1 MVMLGMEKRSVKAL
15 ELERTCGEAKLIA
28 VHDGSRIVEA
38 YFLTLNPVRGF
49 EKLVLGKSPLFVL
62 EAVKR
67 ICGVCHAAQA
77 IASAEAF
84 EDAMGIVPPPNGRIL
99 REVVGLINRV
109 QSHLLHFVLILRDI
123 VKTEVL
129 NSLIVECIR
138 LLNEVN
144 EVMMRIGGAPTHP
157 TNISIGGVMR
167 MPAEASLRESIRK
180 IGEIEKR
187 FRSLKEDVM
196 SNEYDSEKLDMLR
209 KYTLPDSVQ
218 SVASHPF
225 YGDRYAIDVKCVD
238 VVRYEEYRDVAI
250 GTEHRSTSMIAL
262 YNKQVVE
269 VGPRARL
276 ELFREYTDRSL
287 LSLQQARF
295 IEIDLAL
302 QRISELL
309 ERINFTAPVKS
320 VGIVHGFGKGVGVF
334 EAPRGVL
341 LHYVELDS
349 EGRVKSY
356 RIVVPTMFNI
366 PMIERTLRGLPL
378 ELAEVVPRL
387 FDPCIPCS
395 THLVEVRRHEV

>member
-1 MVMLGMEKRSVKAL
+1 MAMSTESKSVRQ
-15 ELERTCGEAKLIA
+15 LERICGEAKLVA
-28 VHDGSRIVEA
+28 VHDGSRIVDA
-38 YFLTLNPVRGF
+38 YFLALNPVRGF

-84 EDAMGIVPPPNGRIL
+84 EDAMGIVPPPNGRTL
-99 REVVGLINRV
+99 REVIGLINRV
-109 QSHLLHFVLILRDI
+109 QSHLFHLILILRDI
-123 VKTEVL
+123 VRIEAL
-129 NSLIVECIR
+129 NSLMVECIR

-157 TNISIGGVMR
+157 TNISIGGVAKI
-167 MPAEASLRESIRK
+167 PTEASLKESMRKVNEIR
-180 IGEIEKR
+180 KR
-187 FRSLKEDVM
+187 FRSLQEDVM
-196 SNEYDSEKLDMLR
+196 SSESDFEKLSMLR
-209 KYTLPDSVQ
+209 KYGLPDGVQ
-218 SVASHPF
+218 PIASHPF
-225 YGDRYAIDVKCVD
+225 YGDRYSIDVECVN
-238 VVRYEEYRDVAI
+238 VVRYEEYRDIAI
-250 GTEHRSTSMIAL
+250 DVEHRPTSMIAL

-276 ELFREYTDRSL
+276 ELFREYADRSL

-295 IEIDLAL
+295 VEVDLAL

-309 ERINFTAPVKS
+309 GRVNTTAPAKT
-320 VGIVHGFGKGVGVF
+320 VGIVRGPGKGVGVF

-341 LHYVELDS
+341 IHYVELDG

-366 PMIERTLRGLPL
+366 PVIERTLRGLPL
-378 ELAEVVPRL
+378 ELADVVPRL

-395 THLVEVRRHEV
+395 THLVKVGA